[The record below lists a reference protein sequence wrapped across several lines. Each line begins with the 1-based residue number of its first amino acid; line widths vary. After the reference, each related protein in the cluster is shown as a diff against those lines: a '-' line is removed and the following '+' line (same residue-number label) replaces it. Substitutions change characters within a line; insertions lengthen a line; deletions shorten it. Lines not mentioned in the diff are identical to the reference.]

1 MKHSIRYALSAG
13 HGLRLLAGAFGL
25 ALLPAAAAT
34 PESGPVPELQPQPPV
49 ARVEVVGVVPFA
61 AGGADLR
68 LLPYGVQTLERAAL
82 RDAGGGNLVD
92 NMARR
97 LHGVNVNE
105 ISGSPFQADLTY
117 RGFRASPILGTG
129 QGLSVYLDGV
139 RVNEPFGDVV
149 NWDMLPEA
157 ALARLSL
164 VPGSNPLYGLNTLGG
179 AIALETRSG
188 LDDPGAELALTL
200 GEHGRRRTDLAYGV
214 RGPDGWHA
222 FAAATLFEEDGW
234 RAHSDGRLGNLF
246 MKAGREGERTD
257 WQFTLLG
264 GRSRLLG
271 NGLVPGYRDEDGE
284 RLPGLYDTDRRAVYS
299 FPDRTRNRLLQAA
312 LRLNHRFDAATELT
326 ASAYLRNSRR
336 DTVGGDVGDE
346 YADYVEDCAAGFLA
360 DGSPVDAGACGLTR
374 AQAQALHPASLN
386 TTSTRQRGR
395 GASIDLARRYG
406 GHRFNLGATWDG
418 SHVGFAQFEQAA
430 FFTPERGV
438 VADPDDEREPASSV
452 DGTARAAGVYAAATL
467 ALAQSTH
474 LTASMRYNHARVG
487 NTLTTEDGPKAPE
500 AFTYRRLNPAI
511 GFTHERGPLTWFANI
526 AQSNRVPTV
535 IELGC
540 ADPDEPCRLPVGLQ
554 SDPYLKQ
561 VVSRTMEAG
570 LRGGQGRSGFN
581 ATLYRTVNR
590 DDILFSR
597 AGASRAGYFS
607 NFDRTRHQ
615 GADLGAHGQ
624 WGLLRA
630 SIDYSYLRATYDAA
644 GTLFTGARTVTVGRG
659 TPIAGLPRHTVKLGL
674 DWDLQPGLV
683 LGADLQALSH
693 APVQG
698 NEDGLIADAAEGEE
712 ARRADWSVRGYALVN
727 LHARWRFLPGW
738 ELFARVNNVFDRRY
752 ESFGAL
758 ATDMFPDGQLLQPLA
773 GAVTP
778 AQARFVAPG
787 APRTFNAG
795 VRYRF

>member
-1 MKHSIRYALSAG
+1 MSA
-13 HGLRLLAGAFGL
+13 RLLAGLVGL
-25 ALLPAAAAT
+25 ALLPAAAAA
-34 PESGPVPELQPQPPV
+34 PEPQSQPQPQPQSQPEPPV

-61 AGGADLR
+61 DGGSDPR

-82 RDAGGGNLVD
+82 RDAGGGNLVET
-92 NMARR
+92 MARR

-105 ISGSPFQADLTY
+105 ISGSPFQADLSY

-179 AIALETRSG
+179 ALALETRSG
-188 LDDPGAELALTL
+188 LDDPGAELALTV
-200 GEHGRRRTDLAYGV
+200 GAHGRRRADLAYGM
-214 RGPDGWHA
+214 RGEHGWHA

-246 MKAGREGERTD
+246 LKAGQVGERSD
-257 WQFTLLG
+257 WQLTLLG

-284 RLPGLYDTDRRAVYS
+284 RVPGLYEADRRAVYT

-312 LRLNHRFDAATELT
+312 FRLQHRFDAATELT
-326 ASAYLRNSRR
+326 AATYLRNSRR
-336 DTVGGDVGDE
+336 DTVGGDVGDA
-346 YADYVEDCAAGFLA
+346 YADYVEDCAAGFQA
-360 DGSPVDAGACGLTR
+360 DGSPLDADDCGLTR
-374 AQAQALHPASLN
+374 TQGENLHPASLN
-386 TTSTRQRGR
+386 TTSTRQRGT
-395 GASIDLARRYG
+395 GASVDLARRAG
-406 GHRFNLGATWDG
+406 GHRFNVGATWDR
-418 SHVGFAQFEQAA
+418 SRVGFAQFEQDA
-430 FFTPERGV
+430 FLTPARGV
-438 VADPDDEREPASSV
+438 EADPEAEREPASSV
-452 DGTARAAGVYAAATL
+452 AGTSRAAGIYGAATL
-467 ALAQSTH
+467 ALGKSSH
-474 LTASMRYNHARVG
+474 LTASLRYNHARVG
-487 NTLTTEDGPKAPE
+487 NTLTTEAGPKAPE
-500 AFTYRRLNPAI
+500 AFTYRRLNPAL
-511 GFTHERGPLTWFANI
+511 GLTHARGPLTWFANI

-540 ADPDEPCRLPVGLQ
+540 ADPLEPCRLPVGLQ
-554 SDPYLKQ
+554 SDPYLEQ

-570 LRGGQGRSGFN
+570 VRGGQGRSGFN

-597 AGASRAGYFS
+597 AGTSRAGYFS
-607 NFDRTRHQ
+607 NFERTRHQ

-624 WGLLRA
+624 WGPLRA
-630 SIDYSYLRATYDAA
+630 SVDYSYLRATYDAA
-644 GTLFTGARTVTVGRG
+644 GTLFTGARTVTVRPG
-659 TPIAGLPRHTVKLGL
+659 TPIAGLPRHTFKLGL
-674 DWDLQPGLV
+674 DWDLRPGLV
-683 LGADLQALSH
+683 LGTDLQALSH

-698 NEDGLIADAAEGEE
+698 NEDGLIADAEDDEE
-712 ARRADWSVRGYALVN
+712 ARRADWSVRGYLLVN
-727 LHARWRFLPGW
+727 LHAKWRPAPGW

-758 ATDMFPDGQLLQPLA
+758 ATDMFPDGQLLQPHVGGVA
-773 GAVTP
+773 P

-787 APRTFNAG
+787 APRTVNVG

>member
-1 MKHSIRYALSAG
+1 MKHRISTPPSTRQ
-13 HGLRLLAGAFGL
+13 GLRLLAGAFGL

-34 PESGPVPELQPQPPV
+34 PEAEPEPNPPV
-49 ARVEVVGVVPFA
+49 ARVEVIGVVPFA
-61 AGGADLR
+61 AGGGDPR

-82 RDAGGGNLVD
+82 RDAGGGNLVE

-105 ISGSPFQADLTY
+105 ISGSPFQADLSY

-164 VPGSNPLYGLNTLGG
+164 VSGSNPLYGLNTLGG

-188 LDDPGAELALTL
+188 LDDPGFELALTM
-200 GEHGRRRTDLAYGV
+200 GEHGRRRADLAYGV
-214 RGPDGWHA
+214 SGPNGWHA

-246 MKAGREGERTD
+246 VKAGQEGERTD
-257 WQFTLLG
+257 WQLTLLG

-284 RLPGLYDTDRRAVYS
+284 RVPGLYEADRRAVYT

-336 DTVGGDVGDE
+336 DTVGGDVGDA
-346 YADYVEDCAAGFLA
+346 YADYVEDCAAGFRD
-360 DGSPVDAGACGLTR
+360 DGSPVDAGGCGLTL
-374 AQAQALHPASLN
+374 ADAESLHPASLN

-395 GASIDLARRYG
+395 GASIDLARRAG
-406 GHRFNLGATWDG
+406 GHRFNLGAAWD
-418 SHVGFAQFEQAA
+418 SSRVGFAQFEQAA
-430 FFTPERGV
+430 FFTPARGV
-438 VADPDDEREPASSV
+438 EADPDEEREPASSV
-452 DGTARAAGVYAAATL
+452 DGVARAAGVYAAATL

-487 NTLTTEDGPKAPE
+487 NTLITEDGPRAPE
-500 AFTYRRLNPAI
+500 AFIYRRLNPAL
-511 GFTHERGPLTWFANI
+511 GFTHARGPLTWFANI

-540 ADPDEPCRLPVGLQ
+540 ADPAEPCRLPVGLQ

-561 VVSRTMEAG
+561 VVSSTFETG

-597 AGASRAGYFS
+597 AGVSRAGYFS
-607 NFDRTRHQ
+607 NFARTRHQ

-624 WGLLRA
+624 WGPLRA
-630 SIDYSYLRATYDAA
+630 SVDYSYLRATYDAD
-644 GTLFTGARTVTVGRG
+644 GTLFTGARTVTVSPG
-659 TPIAGLPRHTVKLGL
+659 TPIAGLPRHTFKLGL
-674 DWDLQPGLV
+674 DWDLRPGLV
-683 LGADLQALSH
+683 LGTDLQALSH

-698 NEDGLIADAAEGEE
+698 NEDGLVADAEEGEE
-712 ARRADWSVRGYALVN
+712 ARRADWSVRGYLLVN
-727 LHARWRFLPGW
+727 LHARWRPAPGW
-738 ELFARVNNVFDRRY
+738 ELFARIGNVFDRRH

-758 ATDMFPDGQLLQPLA
+758 ATDMFPDGQLLQPQA

-778 AQARFVAPG
+778 AHARFVAPG

>member
-1 MKHSIRYALSAG
+1 MKHSINPPPFTRQ
-13 HGLRLLAGAFGL
+13 GLRLLAGALGL

-34 PESGPVPELQPQPPV
+34 PEPELDPPV

-61 AGGADLR
+61 AGGGDLR

-97 LHGVNVNE
+97 LHGLNVNE
-105 ISGSPFQADLTY
+105 ISGSPFQADLSY

-164 VPGSNPLYGLNTLGG
+164 VSGSNPLYGLNTLGG

-188 LDDPGAELALTL
+188 LDDPGFEAALTA
-200 GEHGRRRTDLAYGV
+200 GAHGRRRADLAYGV
-214 RGPDGWHA
+214 SGTNGWHA

-246 MKAGREGERTD
+246 VKTGQAGERTD
-257 WQFTLLG
+257 WQLTLLG

-271 NGLVPGYRDEDGE
+271 NGLVPGYRDADGE
-284 RLPGLYDTDRRAVYS
+284 RVPGLYEADRRAVYT

-312 LRLNHRFDAATELT
+312 LRLNHRFDAATELS

-336 DTVGGDVGDE
+336 DTVSGDVGDA

-360 DGSPVDAGACGLTR
+360 DGSPVDAGACGFTR
-374 AQAQALHPASLN
+374 AQGEGFHPASLN

-395 GASIDLARRYG
+395 GASIDLARRAG
-406 GHRFNLGATWDG
+406 GNRFNLGAAWD
-418 SHVGFAQFEQAA
+418 SSRVGFAQFEQAA
-430 FFTPERGV
+430 FFTPARGV
-438 VADPDDEREPASSV
+438 EADPGEEREPASSV
-452 DGTARAAGVYAAATL
+452 DGVARAAGVYAAATL

-487 NTLTTEDGPKAPE
+487 NTLTTEEGPKAPE
-500 AFTYRRLNPAI
+500 AFIYRRLNPAL
-511 GFTHERGPLTWFANI
+511 GFTHARGPLTWFANI

-540 ADPDEPCRLPVGLQ
+540 ADPLEPCRLPVGLQ

-561 VVSRTMEAG
+561 VVARTVETG
-570 LRGGQGRSGFN
+570 LRGGQGRSGFS

-607 NFDRTRHQ
+607 NFARTRHQ

-624 WGLLRA
+624 WGPLRA
-630 SIDYSYLRATYDAA
+630 SVDYSYLRATYDAD
-644 GTLFTGARTVTVGRG
+644 GTLFTGARTVTVSPG
-659 TPIAGLPRHTVKLGL
+659 TPIAGLPRHTFKLGL
-674 DWDLQPGLV
+674 DWDLRPGLM
-683 LGADLQALSH
+683 LGTDLQALSH

-698 NEDGLIADAAEGEE
+698 NEDGLIADAEDGEE
-712 ARRADWSVRGYALVN
+712 ARRADWSVRGYLLVN
-727 LHARWRFLPGW
+727 LHARWRPAPGW
-738 ELFARVNNVFDRRY
+738 ELFARIGNVFDRRF

-758 ATDMFPDGQLLQPLA
+758 ATDMFPAGQLLQPHL